1 MTDHRSL
8 FSTCTCGQVRLEAT
22 GRPIV
27 TVTCYCASCQAA
39 GQKFAALPG
48 ATSVLRED
56 GGTDFILFRK
66 DRVSCLAGKE
76 VLREHRLTTASK
88 TRRVTAT
95 CCNSAMFLEFTNGHW
110 LSLYSARV
118 PSKDRPA
125 LEMRTMTSDRRTG
138 VELDDTVPS
147 SKTQSVKFM
156 ARLLA
161 AWVAMGFRAP
171 RIDFV

>member
-1 MTDHRSL
+1 MTDHRTL
-8 FSTCTCGQVRLEAT
+8 LSTCTCGQVRLEAT

-66 DRVSCLAGKE
+66 DRIRCLAGKE
-76 VLREHRLTTASK
+76 VLREHRLT
-88 TRRVTAT
+88 
-95 CCNSAMFLEFTNGHW
+95 
-110 LSLYSARV
+110 
-118 PSKDRPA
+118 PA
-125 LEMRTMTSDRRTG
+125 
-138 VELDDTVPS
+138 
-147 SKTQSVKFM
+147 SKTQSARFM
-156 ARLLA
+156 ARLLG

-171 RIDFV
+171 KIDFV

>member
-1 MTDHRSL
+1 MTNHRTL
-8 FSTCTCGQVRLEAT
+8 LSTCTCGQARLEAT
-22 GRPIV
+22 ARPIV
-27 TVTCYCASCQAA
+27 TVTCYCASCQEA

-76 VLREHRLTTASK
+76 VLREHRLTPASK
-88 TRRVTAT
+88 TRRVAAT

-118 PSKDRPA
+118 PSKDQPP
-125 LEMRTMTSDRRTG
+125 LEMRTMTKDRRAG

-147 SKTQSVKFM
+147 PATHSVKFM
-156 ARLLA
+156 AKLLG
-161 AWVAMGFRAP
+161 AWVAMGFRTP